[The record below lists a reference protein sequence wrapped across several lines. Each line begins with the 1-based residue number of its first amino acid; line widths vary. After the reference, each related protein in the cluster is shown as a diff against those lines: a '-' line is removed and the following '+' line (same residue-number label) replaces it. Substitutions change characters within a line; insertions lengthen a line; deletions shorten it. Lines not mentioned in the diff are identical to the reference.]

1 LLYRA
6 GFKLPNPIE
15 FESNMPVEINI
26 TKRDRIIINPAT
38 GEVIPRITKGLDI
51 SREKD
56 ASQEQDESQK
66 AK

>member
-1 LLYRA
+1 M
-6 GFKLPNPIE
+6 
-15 FESNMPVEINI
+15 SVEINI
-26 TKRDRIIINPAT
+26 TKRNRIIINPAT
-38 GEVIPRITKGLDI
+38 GEVIPRITRGLDV

>member
-38 GEVIPRITKGLDI
+38 GEVIPRITKGLDV

-56 ASQEQDESQK
+56 ASQEQNGLNETK
-66 AK
+66 

>member
-15 FESNMPVEINI
+15 FESNMSVEINI
-26 TKRDRIIINPAT
+26 TKRNRIIINPAT
-38 GEVIPRITKGLDI
+38 GEVIPRITKGLDV